1 MRVLFEHGAFDAND
15 AAATAEML
23 SAYAIGLPA
32 YVLIKVFHPSYFARE
47 NTTTPMLFAV
57 AGMAVNIVLS
67 FVLFLRLGPA
77 GIPLAASF
85 SGWLNAGLLILWLK
99 WKAAFSFDAT
109 FQRRFPAIVAASAI
123 MGVAV
128 WGMTL
133 LLEPW
138 FAPSN
143 GLVLQGFALAALVTI
158 GLLTYGVAA
167 EFLGAFKLKSVLKSV
182 REF

>member
-1 MRVLFEHGAFDAND
+1 MVVLVSRRAPE
-15 AAATAEML
+15 
-23 SAYAIGLPA
+23 P
-32 YVLIKVFHPSYFARE
+32 
-47 NTTTPMLFAV
+47 
-57 AGMAVNIVLS
+57 
-67 FVLFLRLGPA
+67 
-77 GIPLAASF
+77 ASF

-99 WKAAFSFDAT
+99 WKASFSFDAT
-109 FQRRFPAIVAASAI
+109 FQRRFPAIIAASAI

-128 WGMTL
+128 WGIMF

-143 GLVLQGFALAALVTI
+143 GLVLQGLALAALVAI

>member
-1 MRVLFEHGAFDAND
+1 VLFEHGAFDATD

-32 YVLIKVFHPSYFARE
+32 FVLIKVFHPSYFARE
-47 NTTTPMLFAV
+47 NTTTPMLFAL

-67 FVLFLRLGPA
+67 FLLFLRVGPT

-85 SGWLNAGLLILWLK
+85 SGWLNAGLLLLWLR
-99 WKAAFSFDAT
+99 WNAAFSFDAL
-109 FQRRFPAIVAASAI
+109 FKRRFPAIVAASAI
-123 MGVAV
+123 MGVCV

-143 GLVLQGFALAALVTI
+143 GLILQGLALGALVAS

-167 EFLGAFKLKSVLKSV
+167 EWLGAV
-182 REF
+182 RLGSILAGLRRS